1 VPNIVD
7 HPNSAPV
14 WWSAPL
20 GLSLVWLRSLGHR
33 RDDTN
38 YRPDSVLVGP
48 NLRALSVVRPSAG
61 SIAMGLGGYMGA
73 KSDAE
78 HYFSER
84 AREAAEVRDKA
95 EIEAGEVAEVF
106 ESYADNRREHTHCGC
121 TSARRSDVDRFR
133 AIRSGDYVR
142 VEGRFLARTI

>member
-1 VPNIVD
+1 
-7 HPNSAPV
+7 
-14 WWSAPL
+14 
-20 GLSLVWLRSLGHR
+20 
-33 RDDTN
+33 
-38 YRPDSVLVGP
+38 
-48 NLRALSVVRPSAG
+48 
-61 SIAMGLGGYMGA
+61 MGA

-133 AIRSGDYVR
+133 ALRSGDYVR
-142 VEGRFLARTI
+142 VEGRFLDRDLSWIVFFGMIGSPHAYELAWAIREKR